1 MATTTSNYSTL
12 TTQLGTLT
20 NSDGLFRP
28 DAGLASS
35 AFFIGQLDI
44 LPQLDLPGNAVAPL
58 TGLEVLID
66 SASAGTNVNN
76 AILIQIF
83 SGSISF
89 PDKGNLGDG
98 NLDITTTPTSY
109 TLGSSSLAG
118 GVWKDGSNRDF
129 KTGSAAI
136 TRISSASSST
146 NKLKL
151 SMFLNGGGQTIS
163 LNNLRVRLTYTPA
176 TSLSTQMK
184 RATGVISNTGN
195 IQAVG
200 FINPVNI
207 LDSQQ
212 GDATSNESGSV
223 IVLRYP
229 SFDIPAS
236 ASIIGYQFQGKGK
249 NEGSGSIP
257 TFGDTVM
264 SVEIGTGSTFGT
276 LNDFTFA
283 SGDEGALKD
292 IGFGGS
298 TDLQGLDLTPAQAN
312 DLSVR
317 FTYKSTATPTSS
329 LAIVGDAESTFPGL
343 RVYFSNTDPSSFSK
357 VELLARIDGKQD
369 FEPGDDVVFTLANDL
384 DSTAYFNIEG
394 KNRKEIFSSAS
405 LLSLTNCS
413 VVSES
418 FHAGFIV
425 NPGSASFVLNHNDS
439 SGIKIAKEDIQFVAA
454 NAPSGG
460 LARGIDIALA

>member
-1 MATTTSNYSTL
+1 MAITTSNYKIL
-12 TTQLGTLT
+12 TAAFGTLT
-20 NSDGLFRP
+20 NSEGALRP
-28 DAGLASS
+28 DKGVASS
-35 AFFIGQLDI
+35 QLFASTFDI
-44 LPQLDLPGNAVAPL
+44 LPQLDLPGNATAPL
-58 TGLEVLID
+58 TGLELLID
-66 SASAGTNVNN
+66 SASSTTGNSLITFTIASASITFSDKTNHTSGN
-76 AILIQIF
+76 ATV
-83 SGSISF
+83 
-89 PDKGNLGDG
+89 
-98 NLDITTTPTSY
+98 TTTPQTIIF
-109 TLGSSSLAG
+109 GSSSLAG
-118 GVWKDGSNRDF
+118 GVWKDGTN
-129 KTGSAAI
+129 KNLPTGSNLI
-136 TRISSASSST
+136 QIISSASSAT
-146 NKLKL
+146 DKLKATL
-151 SMFLNGGGQTIS
+151 LINSSGNTVKFA
-163 LNNLRVRLTYTPA
+163 NLRARLTYTPA

-212 GDATSNESGSV
+212 GDAASNESGSV

-425 NPGSASFVLNHNDS
+425 NPGSASFVLNHNDR

-460 LARGIDIALA
+460 LARGIDITLA